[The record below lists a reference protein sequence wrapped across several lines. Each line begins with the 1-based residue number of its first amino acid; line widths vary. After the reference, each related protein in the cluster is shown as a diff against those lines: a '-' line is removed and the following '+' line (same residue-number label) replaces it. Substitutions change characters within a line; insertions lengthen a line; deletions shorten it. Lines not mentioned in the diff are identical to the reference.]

1 MVGTAAT
8 AAGVEG
14 AARVAEGLPSSALA
28 LIAGTEADA
37 VPCVQ
42 PSSLAS
48 RVDALGAQVGS
59 RMSVLEEQ
67 LGTHTGCV
75 STRMSALE
83 GQLSALG
90 AQVGSRMATMEEQ
103 VSTLARA
110 VAQMNDHLAAG
121 RSK

>member
-1 MVGTAAT
+1 M
-8 AAGVEG
+8 
-14 AARVAEGLPSSALA
+14 
-28 LIAGTEADA
+28 
-37 VPCVQ
+37 PCVQ

-48 RVDALGAQVGS
+48 RVGRVDALGAQVGS

-90 AQVGSRMATMEEQ
+90 AQVGSRKLMATMEEQ
-103 VSTLARA
+103 VSTRARA
-110 VAQMNDHLAAG
+110 VAG